1 MRFVIFL
8 PFVLFIVIFSK
19 SQTQHI
25 PINTGWTF
33 YCDSIEKPLSASVPG
48 NCYLD
53 LMDNEIIPDVYFG
66 DNADKYQ
73 WPGEMEFV
81 YTMNFTFDEKIND
94 KTNIDLIFYGL
105 DTYASI
111 YLNDSLIRETNNMFI
126 RWEIPVQKLLK
137 NQNELKIVFHPVV
150 KTALPIKESYPYDLP
165 ADSDHGDQK
174 TSNFS
179 RKAGYHYG
187 WDFSPRFTG
196 CGIWKPVELRIWE
209 DTRIE
214 NVYYRTLSIKDN
226 IAKMKATC
234 ELISDAKGK
243 YEIKILGFNQK
254 QPILD
259 SIYHIGNEWG
269 DNVLCYEFEF
279 NNPNLWWPNG
289 IGEAFLYPVKIELF
303 KDGVLLDSDERNIG
317 IRTIELVQEEDSIG
331 ESFYFRVNGEKIFA
345 QGANWVPPNMFLSP
359 RDSGKY
365 ENLIALAH
373 DAHFNMLRVWGG
385 GVYADNY
392 FYELCD
398 QNGILVW
405 QDFMFSCAFY
415 PFDKSIAYNLSHEAK
430 DNVVR
435 IRNHPSLA
443 LWCGNNEID
452 EAWHNWGYQTKYGWS
467 ESGSAEIWQ
476 QYIDLFHFL
485 LPEVVLYNDPVTNYI
500 TTSPKYGWG
509 RSQSMTHGDSH
520 YWGVWW
526 GNQPFDIYVKKTGR
540 FMSEFG
546 FQALPDE
553 TTLLKIAGKVN
564 SIWNSQWKMHQKHPT
579 GFETIN
585 TYMEREFNIPEDPY
599 DYAYLSQV
607 LQARGLSEAFISH
620 REKEWCD
627 GSLFWQF
634 NEPWPGINWSA
645 VDYFGKP
652 KAMYYEAKHCFAPQY
667 VYAEEDND
675 TVYINLLNFGI
686 LKKGELQ
693 VSLFNTDGEELYSEK
708 VFLSVIE
715 KNRVLAK
722 YPTRKFTKRGAKQ
735 NLILY
740 FRILQQG
747 ILLGENFHTF
757 VPLQDLKLQKPKLS
771 FLPSSKGFVKIS
783 TDKPALYVHPVTE
796 NVLQEDYFILLPG
809 MQRELQIDEGVDIR
823 SLFDVLN

>member
-1 MRFVIFL
+1 MIKTIFSITI
-8 PFVLFIVIFSK
+8 LFICVFSRA
-19 SQTQHI
+19 QIQNI
-25 PINTGWTF
+25 PLHSNWTF
-33 YCDSIEKPLSASVPG
+33 QCDSMEKPLPATVPG

-53 LMDNEIIPDVYFG
+53 LMDHGIIPDVYFG

-73 WPGEMEFV
+73 WPGEIEFV
-81 YTMNFTFDEKIND
+81 YTMKFDFDEIINE
-94 KTNIDLIFYGL
+94 KTNIDLVFYGL

-111 YLNDSLIRETNNMFI
+111 YLNNSLVQETNNMFI
-126 RWEIPVQKLLK
+126 QWEIPVQKLLK
-137 NQNELKIVFHPVV
+137 NQNELKIVFHPAVEI
-150 KTALPIKESYPYDLP
+150 AIPIKEAYPYDLP
-165 ADSDHGDQK
+165 ADSDHGEQK
-174 TSNFS
+174 TSIFT

-187 WDFSPRFTG
+187 WDFAPRFTG

-209 DTRIE
+209 DARIE
-214 NVYYRTLSIKDN
+214 NVYYRTVSIKN
-226 IAKMKATC
+226 NKAKMKATC
-234 ELISDAKGK
+234 ELNWDAKGEYK
-243 YEIKILGFNQK
+243 IKISGFNQK
-254 QPILD
+254 LPILD
-259 SIYHIGNEWG
+259 TIYHIGNEWG
-269 DNVLCYEFEF
+269 DNILRYEFELE
-279 NNPNLWWPNG
+279 NPSLWWPNG
-289 IGEAFLYPVKIELF
+289 IGEANLYPAKIELL
-303 KDGVLLDSDERNIG
+303 KDGVLIDSDERNIG
-317 IRTIELVQEEDSIG
+317 IRTIDLVQTKDSIG

-345 QGANWVPPNMFLSP
+345 QGANWVPPDMFLSP

-385 GVYADNY
+385 GVYADDY

-415 PFDKSIAYNLSHEAK
+415 PFDNSIANNLSHEAP

-452 EAWHNWGYQTKYGWS
+452 EAWHNWGYQEKYNWS
-467 ESGSAEIWQ
+467 EEDSVNIWS
-476 QYIDLFHFL
+476 QYKGLFHDF
-485 LPEVVLYNDPVTNYI
+485 LPEVLLYNDPATDYI

-509 RSQSMTHGDSH
+509 RPQSMTHGDSH

-526 GNQPFDIYVKKTGR
+526 GNQPFEIYKEKTGR

-553 TTLLKIAGKVN
+553 TTLMKMSGKVN
-564 SIWNSQWKMHQKHPT
+564 SIWNPQWKTHQKHPT

-599 DYAYLSQV
+599 DYAYLSQI
-607 LQARGLSEAFISH
+607 LQARGLSVAFISH

-652 KAMYYEAKHCFAPQY
+652 KALYYEAKRCLAPQY
-667 VYAEEDND
+667 VYAEEKND
-675 TVYINLLNFGI
+675 TVYINLLNSDI

-708 VFLSVIE
+708 VFLSFIKKDE
-715 KNRVLAK
+715 VLAK
-722 YPTRKFTKRGAKQ
+722 YPSQKFTEMGEKQ
-735 NLILY
+735 DLILY
-740 FRILQQG
+740 FRFSQQG
-747 ILLGENFHTF
+747 ILLSENFHA
-757 VPLQDLKLQKPKLS
+757 
-771 FLPSSKGFVKIS
+771 FLPLGELNLKEPEFSFESCASQRFILRTKR
-783 TDKPALYVHPVTE
+783 PALYVHPVTDKI
-796 NVLQEDYFILLPG
+796 QTDDYFILMPG
-809 MQRELQIDEGVDIR
+809 YSKKVSSEMFLTLK
-823 SLFDVLN
+823 SLFDVFD